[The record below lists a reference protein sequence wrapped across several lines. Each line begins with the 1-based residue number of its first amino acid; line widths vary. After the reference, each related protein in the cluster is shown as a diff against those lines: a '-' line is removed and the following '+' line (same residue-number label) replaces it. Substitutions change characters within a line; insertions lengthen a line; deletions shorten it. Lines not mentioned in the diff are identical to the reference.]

1 MLRTSPAFFLCAG
14 LLLVS
19 ASAAFTGAVHTK
31 IFGHDIFFLLD
42 NAWRVLN
49 GQRPHLDYT
58 SAFGPLTFLITAAG
72 LFLSGNSVN
81 GVGYGSALLAL
92 VLGLWAYWLVRGR
105 MVPAVSE
112 IATVAVAALAASPFP
127 LGLTPF
133 DSSHAMVYNRYGYAI
148 LALILFDALLWVMA
162 GKLEYDWRPAGISTG
177 VALALL
183 LFLKASYF
191 VCGLLLLASL
201 FVIRPFGAK
210 RLTGI
215 ALGFAAVA
223 FCFLAYL
230 NFHWPA
236 MLFDLR
242 MAFGARTSQSGLAD
256 VVWRCLVFAG
266 TLLQVAVFG
275 WAVNATHFTRAP
287 QWRLPLLCAFI
298 FGVDVLVLSSNAQR
312 AGLPLVAFT
321 ALILLNGVLQRG
333 VRAPALVAFGAVLF
347 LPQFGSD
354 LAGLA
359 YGSWQKIRRTPDSV
373 VRFQAPHLQP
383 LILYNSNT
391 DPESNGASFT
401 NYVNQGVVL
410 LQKNGILGENIL
422 TMDMTNPFPYV
433 LGTPPPRAGMASI
446 TYGITLDGQHH
457 PTPERF
463 FGNAGFV
470 MVPKRPAH
478 NLALWTAFYRLY
490 EAHLH
495 QQFVLTAEN
504 DAWWLWRKK
513 RGQSE

>member
-1 MLRTSPAFFLCAG
+1 MLLLCIG

-19 ASAAFTGAVHTK
+19 ASAAFTGAVPAK

-58 SAFGPLTFLITAAG
+58 SAFGPVTFLVTASG

-92 VLGLWAYWLVRGR
+92 VLGLWAYWLVRRR
-105 MVPAVSE
+105 MVPAISVLAS
-112 IATVAVAALAASPFP
+112 VAVAALAASPFP

-148 LALILFDALLWVMA
+148 LSLILFDALLWVMA
-162 GKLEYDWRPAGISTG
+162 GELERDRWPAGISTG
-177 VALALL
+177 AAFALL

-201 FVIRPFGAK
+201 FVFRPYGKK

-215 ALGFAAVA
+215 ALGFAATVV
-223 FCFLAYL
+223 CFLAYL
-230 NFHWPA
+230 GFHWPA
-236 MLFDLR
+236 MLRDLR

-256 VVWRCLVFAG
+256 VVWRCLVFAAP
-266 TLLQVAVFG
+266 LLQVTVFG
-275 WAVNATHFTRAP
+275 WAVNATHVKRAW
-287 QWRLPLLCAFI
+287 QWRLPLLCALI

-333 VRAPALVAFGAVLF
+333 VRSPALIAFGTVLF

-359 YGSWQKIRRTPDSV
+359 YGSLQKLRRAPDSV
-373 VRFQAPHLQP
+373 VRFQAPRLQP
-383 LILYNSNT
+383 LILYNSNA
-391 DPESNGASFT
+391 DPESNGALFT
-401 NYVNQGVVL
+401 NYVNRGVAL
-410 LQKNGILGENIL
+410 LQQDGGPGETVL
-422 TMDMTNPFPYV
+422 TMDMTNPFPYA

-446 TYGITLDGQHH
+446 TYGITLDSQHH

-463 FGNAGFV
+463 FGNAALV

-478 NLALWTAFYRLY
+478 DLALWTAFYRLY

-495 QQFVLTAEN
+495 QQFALAAEN
-504 DAWWLWRKK
+504 DSWWLWRKK